1 MTGKPGARTGRR
13 EVCAAGD
20 HGRREAG
27 AAHDRLQE
35 AEAGRTHRSSG
46 AGRLPAVGERA
57 SFSKTITETDV
68 VLYAGLTGDF
78 NPVHVDGRAAA
89 RSLFNRRVA
98 HGLLTAGLIST
109 VLGTKLPG
117 PGSIYLGQE
126 LRFTRPVFIGDTVT
140 ATVEVVEVVA
150 ENRKVRLRTV
160 CTNDRGETVI
170 EGEALVMVAD
180 LPAD

>member
-1 MTGKPGARTGRR
+1 VT
-13 EVCAAGD
+13 
-20 HGRREAG
+20 
-27 AAHDRLQE
+27 HDRLQE
-35 AEAGRTHRSSG
+35 AEAGRAHRSSG
-46 AGRLPAVGERA
+46 AGRLPVVGERA

-78 NPVHVDGRAAA
+78 NPVHVDERAAV
-89 RSLFNRRVA
+89 RSLFRRRVA

-140 ATVEVVEVVA
+140 AAVEVVEVMA
-150 ENRKVRLRTV
+150 EKRRVRLRTV

-170 EGEALVMVAD
+170 EGEAVVMVAEPPLD
-180 LPAD
+180 